1 MSFVVHEA
9 ESNASNLPGHNLTTG
24 RSETATTTTTL
35 MPDGY
40 DKFAS
45 GFDPWG
51 DYLFG
56 SVMIFVGKILYTTL
70 LWLDILLQQL
80 NLLESWVFF
89 KMILTVIMMIN
100 K

>member
-1 MSFVVHEA
+1 MSFVIHEG
-9 ESNASNLPGHNLTTG
+9 ESNVSNFPGDNLTTG
-24 RSETATTTTTL
+24 RSETTSTL

-56 SVMIFVGKILYTTL
+56 SVMIFVGKILHTIERC
-70 LWLDILLQQL
+70 ILCLACYYKKRY
-80 NLLESWVFF
+80 LLEIVCF
-89 KMILTVIMMIN
+89 LTL
-100 K
+100 